1 MDLELKPEIT
11 FERMTDVLTKELPQY
26 KVKLLKNPV
35 ARFQY
40 IQVEKSAFVGVWIR
54 ILEKKG
60 IIKII
65 NTMPSTLA
73 RAPLLGVIVTLI
85 LFAFTAS
92 AQTKVN
98 NEAGEVLMKNFNTQK
113 K

>member
-1 MDLELKPEIT
+1 MDIELKPEIT
-11 FERMTDVLTKELPQY
+11 FEGMRDLLTKELPQY

-40 IQVEKSAFVGVWIR
+40 IQVEKSAFVGIWIR
-54 ILEKKG
+54 IMEKKG
-60 IIKII
+60 VLKLI

-73 RAPLLGVIVTLI
+73 RAPLLGLIVTLI
-85 LFAFTAS
+85 LFAFTNP

-98 NEAGEVLMKNFNTQK
+98 KEVGEILMKSYNTQK

>member
-11 FERMTDVLTKELPQY
+11 FEGMNELLTKELPQY

-40 IQVEKSAFVGVWIR
+40 IQVEKSAFVGIWIR

-60 IIKII
+60 IIKLI
-65 NTMPSTLA
+65 NTMPSALA
-73 RAPLLGVIVTLI
+73 RAPILGLVVTGI
-85 LFAFTAS
+85 LFGFTAS
-92 AQTKVN
+92 AQTKIN
-98 NEAGEVLMKNFNTQK
+98 NEAGEILMKHYNTQK